1 MRTKLKNLRK
11 KKKLSV
17 KGISQILEISSSH
30 YYKIESGIRNPN
42 FILAGKIADLFNCS
56 VDDLF
61 FKEKLDELSKINAS

>member
-17 KGISQILEISSSH
+17 KRISQILEISSSH

-42 FILAGKIADLFNCS
+42 FILAGKIAELFNCS

-61 FKEKLDELSKINAS
+61 FKDKLDETSKINAS